1 MELCKELCPRYDLMD
16 DVTTYDSIHTEYLQ
30 SMEEGLD
37 VEAYQDLFEAVRR
50 LPRGRIKARLGD
62 VLFEIVAHAEQRP
75 DYPYR
80 EPSDLEGIRALRP
93 AHKTFQ
99 RQKEGRQD
107 KVHGAWLGRICGCM
121 LGTSVET
128 IRTNELIP
136 FLKESGNY
144 PMHRYVYTSDLT
156 EEVTKKYKYQFWRRK
171 FVDKVD
177 GMPADDDTNYT
188 IMGQEIIE
196 KFGKDFTPQDVL
208 NTWVRTQPK
217 DCYWTA
223 ERVAYVNYI
232 HGYMPPQS
240 AVYKN
245 PHREWI
251 GAQIRADYFGY
262 INPGDPQMAAEMAW
276 RDASVSHVKNGIY
289 GEMFV
294 AAMLAVA
301 AVADSI
307 EDVICG
313 GLAQIPA
320 TSRFYEAV
328 TGLMEDYQ
336 SGMTQEACFEKI
348 HAAYDEYD
356 NHYWCH
362 TISNALVVVASLLYG
377 AGDYAKTICMSVET
391 GYDTDCNAAT
401 AGSIF
406 GMLHGLDSIPEYWT
420 APMKDKLKTT
430 LLGIPEVRI
439 SDRVQLTLEHIR
451 QLAGCEKE

>member
-1 MELCKELCPRYDLMD
+1 
-16 DVTTYDSIHTEYLQ
+16 
-30 SMEEGLD
+30 
-37 VEAYQDLFEAVRR
+37 
-50 LPRGRIKARLGD
+50 
-62 VLFEIVAHAEQRP
+62 
-75 DYPYR
+75 
-80 EPSDLEGIRALRP
+80 
-93 AHKTFQ
+93 
-99 RQKEGRQD
+99 
-107 KVHGAWLGRICGCM
+107 
-121 LGTSVET
+121 
-128 IRTNELIP
+128 
-136 FLKESGNY
+136 
-144 PMHRYVYTSDLT
+144 
-156 EEVTKKYKYQFWRRK
+156 
-171 FVDKVD
+171 VDKVD